1 MSRPKDLLA
10 PFIAWAI
17 GSYGAGVNPWNSTP
31 KRVTPAGTE
40 LTPNTKLPAQILNA
54 LIGNALDTA
63 QGALSMV
70 GQMPALNIT
79 AVGTTTNGLKRLAF
93 SDVDQ
98 IWLGVGNGG
107 NNFVEI
113 SKSRGQ
119 SWTSLTGSM
128 ATALTLEDAIFDG
141 AGNVAILASASQN
154 MHEGARTAYGTW
166 TWTTKA
172 PALSANPT
180 TGACQL
186 EYEPT
191 NAKLVAVYRVG
202 LTGMRIDGHNSP
214 INATAWTSRTIPA
227 TWTGYT
233 GTNAPVVG
241 QGGGVLVAAFPDA
254 AAQKINIITSSDG
267 GSTWSANIQVS
278 SQALVAGYGGI
289 DMSRPTYDAVT
300 GDWYLVISS
309 SSVTNSTE
317 VFRSAN
323 AGASWTSVFYRSGAT
338 APIFLEAQALGALVV
353 AFEGSG
359 LAAYSVDRG
368 VTWRRVAALSG
379 TANRLGV
386 RGAGGML
393 MVTNSAD
400 KTMSTSHR
408 VGVSGVVL

>member
-1 MSRPKDLLA
+1 LLRRQRLRLDGLLA
-10 PFIAWAI
+10 RVHEGEGEVLDAALLFVRETDAL
-17 GSYGAGVNPWNSTP
+17 AGLGLDRARGV
-31 KRVTPAGTE
+31 
-40 LTPNTKLPAQILNA
+40 
-54 LIGNALDTA
+54 LIGAREVRGELLFR
-63 QGALSMV
+63 GALERERAEARPGDAREGIVRSLRR
-70 GQMPALNIT
+70 G
-79 AVGTTTNGLKRLAF
+79 AV
-93 SDVDQ
+93 
-98 IWLGVGNGG
+98 
-107 NNFVEI
+107 
-113 SKSRGQ
+113 
-119 SWTSLTGSM
+119 
-128 ATALTLEDAIFDG
+128 
-141 AGNVAILASASQN
+141 
-154 MHEGARTAYGTW
+154 AR
-166 TWTTKA
+166 
-172 PALSANPT
+172 
-180 TGACQL
+180 
-186 EYEPT
+186 
-191 NAKLVAVYRVG
+191 
-202 LTGMRIDGHNSP
+202 D
-214 INATAWTSRTIPA
+214 
-227 TWTGYT
+227 
-233 GTNAPVVG
+233 
-241 QGGGVLVAAFPDA
+241 LVAAFPDA

-309 SSVTNSTE
+309 SSGTNSTE